1 MGGIVTAIIIVMI
14 VGIVLILLLTATNRK
29 FKKACTLFEEKKYKE
44 AEAVLKEIYNKHVQA
59 PAKLASVYITC
70 SSATSKGYSNLK
82 KVLELSEIDLSAEA
96 KSELS
101 QKRRRAKEVITVF
114 AKNLYDRGKY
124 EDAVKFISLVE
135 NMGDEY
141 RIAAK
146 RYRSREAALK
156 LDKPSENNDTLH
168 LLLKSDTGDVVKNEV
183 FAVAKELQTNKE
195 YQRSIWLLELLPT
208 DEKMLEL
215 FDSNVIGNINDFT
228 SLLSCN
234 SSRLKKRI
242 LDKAEAYTD
251 SLNGY
256 PDRQIQLYKAISAE
270 NNDRSIFDKIERLLF
285 KKAIDSLKSGNYV
298 NFKDSFTNLQQNN
311 SISAPVKKELIISYF
326 AVQFEFFR
334 DAIKNG
340 QFKHEWSCDWDT
352 NIQSYA
358 RRERPQVL
366 VELAKYLTTEKRFK
380 ESNSILIWID
390 QTDEEVRSIACKNVF
405 ALIEKEKGC
414 TSIAEIYKN
423 SSLYEFLASEVFK
436 LAQEKSA
443 QGQKALALHM
453 CKLAEPSITDKKS
466 FYVFLGKL
474 TVEIVLGCKEESTTE
489 SLRYALDI
497 LKKKECK
504 EIESSCIDSLQKAAE
519 QFSNNNEFTKCYFI
533 CEQLRSRNES
543 FSVLFLESAYKRCQ
557 QSLDVDS
564 KQIQEEI
571 RKKEDQYPDYARFIK
586 YIPEFRDEYLKW
598 TSRFITKLASS
609 NKEEAVKHFN
619 LLKEDTTKANVLTQV
634 CKIDDTLFRELS
646 ASLLSN
652 PKEKLRD
659 GSSLL
664 ATFVALLSSHKD
676 GQFAYTCFKSLTA
689 SGLSVNEEF
698 ITAALKLASEEKDT
712 YAKLQIINDALGTS
726 VDPRLLNAKR
736 DIAAVLAPKD
746 PDTSILIC
754 KELERQ
760 GVLVNDILLAA
771 YIKKLVEA
779 TDIKEKRL
787 YLDLSKNVMTAM
799 MSRQAPYGFKGPVVC
814 SDRDNWSTSKLLEK
828 DGDVYIGYVLL
839 QAGEMWALSN
849 ASTLKYKA
857 EKTGLHKIIV
867 NTASGDLK
875 NVSLVGEY
883 FLLENE
889 AVALSD
895 EYSNLHDKDNALN
908 CLEGFPSLACEVKKL
923 EYKLNNSKSISGD
936 ETAIKFIQKVIKEA
950 SLSVFS
956 NCDELQ
962 SVLSDLLN
970 QFAVRTI
977 RKSKKQPRPKA
988 IQSLLDLE
996 EYLNWHSS
1004 ASISIIEQHDI
1015 KGLLGSLCY
1024 EEGAELEERGYLK
1037 EAQRMYHLA
1046 INNECKNENLIGRHA
1061 ICSVKRD
1068 DIPLYKVK
1076 EEVDKV
1082 KDSLPS
1088 DLKKDL
1094 LYRLVL
1100 RLLKADDI
1108 AAAESIVRSNMRSRS
1123 LLELCESCKL
1133 KKVKKQMLDFNDK
1146 VSAITAGA
1154 LGYQEASTFI
1164 ASITKLAEPILTV
1177 YPEYSSYFTLLPG
1190 KLRPYLMKAA
1200 YRSKNF
1206 KMIYENLIKEKK
1218 DFMSDLTLFRNLA
1231 VSCLGLI
1238 ENAGLDTNNYKD
1250 VISIWLSAVFCDALI
1265 VKSLD
1270 YTSWDDGY
1278 TFCLDDSLSQTY
1290 DYDNLPE
1297 NINFEE
1303 PSETNISIGSVQKS
1317 LLERTEGV
1325 LASLDQ
1331 KYYAFYLQQK
1341 AAMTALVELF
1351 HSSTGN
1357 AIAPHTIGLLPA
1369 SYANNLRQR
1378 LLNDVDGEEGL
1389 RVGLMYGFTDDAF
1402 RKYNIA
1408 FENYERCISAAKTM
1422 NDVSECFSSV
1432 VMSGIKEFSGLFEK
1446 LTSEVFSIVQNH
1458 TNSGLD
1464 YSTVLEPLCAISK
1477 AMGNSK
1483 LTHMIGEYLNGR
1495 IAQSVRSNSLE
1506 QVDALPLLMKSY
1518 LGCQTHGGLRQNAE
1532 VVLGNVI
1539 GDYINRGLAVNKNAI
1554 LNVISST
1561 RLMDSHIVD
1570 FVGKFEADSTLKK
1583 NRAITI
1589 LDAVGAKAPGMTSA
1603 IAKAKDSLN
1612 VMATVISVV
1621 KGIKDGTSSR
1631 ASDLTTMYDLYVSH
1645 KDHDIVC
1652 LVMAQVA
1659 SACVSVY
1666 FFNGERG
1673 GYGVENTLNK
1683 LLENRSTTFNQHRQ
1697 IFINNLN
1704 DMKRIIG
1711 IPTYSTVMSLS
1722 DYELNEDGKRLKK
1735 ALTILNKFCK

>member
-1 MGGIVTAIIIVMI
+1 MGVGIITAII
-14 VGIVLILLLTATNRK
+14 LTATNRK
-29 FKKACTLFEEKKYKE
+29 FNKACTLFEEKKYKE
-44 AEAVLKEIYNKHVQA
+44 AEAILKEIYSKHVQA
-59 PAKLASVYITC
+59 PAKLASMYIAC
-70 SSATSKGYSNLK
+70 SCATSEGYSNLK
-82 KVLELSEIDLSAEA
+82 KVLELSECGLSAEA
-96 KSELS
+96 KSELG
-101 QKRRRAKEVITVF
+101 QKKRRATEVIAIF
-114 AKNLYDRGKY
+114 AKDLYDKHKY
-124 EDAVKFISLVE
+124 EDAVRFISLVE

-156 LDKPSENNDTLH
+156 LDKSSENNDTLH
-168 LLLKSDTGDVVKNEV
+168 LLLKGDVGDVVKNEV
-183 FAVAKELQTNKE
+183 LAVAKELQSHKE
-195 YQRSIWLLELLPT
+195 YQRSIWLLELLPA

-215 FDSNVIGNINDFT
+215 FDSNVIDNINDFS
-228 SLLSCN
+228 SLLYCN
-234 SSRLKKRI
+234 SPRLWKRI

-251 SLNGY
+251 SLNDY
-256 PDRQIQLYKAISAE
+256 PDRQIQLYQVIGAE
-270 NNDRSIFDKIERLLF
+270 NNDRSIFDKIDHLLF
-285 KKAIDSLKSGNYV
+285 KKAKASLKSGNYV
-298 NFKDSFTNLQQNN
+298 NFKESFTNLQHNN
-311 SISAPVKKELIISYF
+311 SISAPVKKELILSYF

-340 QFKHEWSCDWDT
+340 QFKHEWSYDWDT

-358 RRERPQVL
+358 IRERPQAL
-366 VELAKYLTTEKRFK
+366 IELAKYLTTKKRFK
-380 ESNSILIWID
+380 ESNGILILID
-390 QTDEEVRSIACKNVF
+390 QTDEEVRSIVCKNVV
-405 ALIEKEKGC
+405 ALIEKKEC

-423 SSLYEFLASEVFK
+423 SALYEFLASEVFK
-436 LAQEKSA
+436 LAKERSA
-443 QGQKALALHM
+443 QGQKECALHM
-453 CKLAEPSITDKKS
+453 CKIAEPIITDKKS

-474 TVEIVLGCKEESTTE
+474 AVKNVLGCKEESTAE

-504 EIESSCIDSLQKAAE
+504 EIEPSCIDSLQKAAE
-519 QFSNNNEFTKCYFI
+519 QFYNDNEFTKCYFI

-543 FSVLFLESAYKRCQ
+543 FSVLFIESAYKRCQ
-557 QSLDVDS
+557 QRLVVDS

-571 RKKEDQYPDYARFIK
+571 RKKEEQYPDYARFIK

-598 TSRFITKLASS
+598 TAKFITKLAST
-609 NKEEAVKHFN
+609 NKEEALKHFN
-619 LLKEDTTKANVLTQV
+619 LLKKDTTKASVLTQV
-634 CKIDDTLFRELS
+634 SKINDTLFRELS
-646 ASLLSN
+646 ASLLSS
-652 PKEKLRD
+652 PKEKLRN

-664 ATFVALLSSHKD
+664 ATFVTLLSSHKD
-676 GQFAYTCFKSLTA
+676 SQYAYTCFKKLIT

-698 ITAALKLASEEKDT
+698 ITAALKLASAEKDT
-712 YAKLQIINDALGTS
+712 YAKLQIINDALETS

-736 DIAAVLAPKD
+736 DIAACLATKD

-754 KELERQ
+754 NGLERQ
-760 GVLVNDILLAA
+760 GVLINDILLAA
-771 YIKKLVEA
+771 YIKKLKEA
-779 TDIKEKRL
+779 TAIKEKRL

-799 MSRQAPYGFKGPVVC
+799 MSRQAPSGFKGLGIC
-814 SDRDNWSTSKLLEK
+814 SDRDNWSASRMLEK

-849 ASTLKYKA
+849 TSTLKYKA
-857 EKTGLHKIIV
+857 ERTGLHEIIV
-867 NTASGDLK
+867 NTARGDIK
-875 NVSLVGEY
+875 NVFFVEEY

-895 EYSNLHDKDNALN
+895 EYSKLHDKDNALK

-936 ETAIKFIQKVIKEA
+936 ETAIKFIQEVIKEA
-950 SLSVFS
+950 NQSVFR

-970 QFAVRTI
+970 QFAIRTI
-977 RKSKKQPRPKA
+977 RKSAKQPRPKA
-988 IQSLLDLE
+988 IQSLLNLE

-1004 ASISIIEQHDI
+1004 ASISIIAQHDI
-1015 KGLLGSLCY
+1015 KGLLGNLCY
-1024 EEGAELEERGYLK
+1024 EEGAELEERGDLK
-1037 EAQRMYHLA
+1037 EAQRMYQLA
-1046 INNECKNENLIGRHA
+1046 INNDCKNENLIGRLA

-1133 KKVKKQMLDFNDK
+1133 KKVKKQMLDINNK
-1146 VSAITAGA
+1146 VSAITTGA

-1177 YPEYSSYFTLLPG
+1177 YPEYSKYFTLLPG
-1190 KLRPYLMKAA
+1190 KLRPYLMRAA

-1206 KMIYENLIKEKK
+1206 RMIYENLIKEKK
-1218 DFMSDLTLFRNLA
+1218 DFVSDLTLFRNLA

-1238 ENAGLDTNNYKD
+1238 ENDGLNTNNYKN

-1265 VKSLD
+1265 VQSLD

-1297 NINFEE
+1297 NINFED

-1317 LLERTEGV
+1317 LLERTEGI

-1357 AIAPHTIGLLPA
+1357 TIAPHTIGLLPA
-1369 SYANNLRQR
+1369 AYANNLRQR
-1378 LLNDVDGEEGL
+1378 LLNDADEENGL
-1389 RVGLMYGFTDDAF
+1389 RVGFLYGFTDDAF
-1402 RKYNIA
+1402 RKYNFA

-1422 NDVSECFSSV
+1422 NDVSRCFSTA
-1432 VMSGIKEFSGLFEK
+1432 VMSDIKEFSGLFGK
-1446 LTSEVFSIVQNH
+1446 LTSEVFSIVQDH
-1458 TNSGLD
+1458 TNSGID

-1477 AMGNSK
+1477 AMDNRE
-1483 LTHMIGEYLNGR
+1483 LTHMIGEYLNGG
-1495 IAQSVRSNSLE
+1495 IAQSVRSNSME
-1506 QVDALPLLMKSY
+1506 QVDALPLLVKSY
-1518 LGCQTHGGLRQNAE
+1518 LACQTHGGLKQNAE

-1539 GDYINRGLAVNKNAI
+1539 RDYINGGLTVNKNAI

-1561 RLMDSHIVD
+1561 RLMDSYIVNL
-1570 FVGKFEADSTLKK
+1570 VGRFEADSMAKK

-1589 LDAVGAKAPGMTSA
+1589 LDAIGAKAPGMTSA

-1612 VMATVISVV
+1612 VMATVISVA
-1621 KGIKDGTSSR
+1621 KGIQNGTSSI
-1631 ASDLTTMYDLYVSH
+1631 ASDLTTMYDLYVNH
-1645 KDHDIVC
+1645 KDHDIAC

-1711 IPTYSTVMSLS
+1711 ITTYSAVMSQS